1 MKGTEDIIENLLSVI
16 IRELVTNPD
25 ALKIEK
31 SISSRNNEFVSY
43 KVIVDDNDMCRV
55 IGKHGRIAK
64 SIRNVARAAAIKNDM
79 KISVEIG

>member
-31 SISSRNNEFVSY
+31 SISGRNNEFVSY
-43 KVIVDDNDMCRV
+43 NDMCRV